1 MSDPPSES
9 SSHYYA
15 SDAGDG
21 SSYVEDWESDRL
33 AINRTMLEAGLL
45 QEDEEDFTGTDLNF
59 EDMDFDDFKD
69 DDEEVTETG
78 ESLEEKAR
86 CLLMSEGYR
95 QAAREFTQRKQKL
108 IDEIDR
114 LTEAGSSTN
123 TGRLRMKDLKRQK
136 QKLDEGNNIFAGN
149 KCYRVRGGY
158 I

>member
-1 MSDPPSES
+1 MSDRPSES

-21 SSYVEDWESDRL
+21 SSYAGDWESDRL

-86 CLLMSEGYR
+86 G
-95 QAAREFTQRKQKL
+95 
-108 IDEIDR
+108 
-114 LTEAGSSTN
+114 
-123 TGRLRMKDLKRQK
+123 
-136 QKLDEGNNIFAGN
+136 
-149 KCYRVRGGY
+149 
-158 I
+158 